1 VTVQGPA
8 GGESAH
14 KKRTSTPA
22 ERTRIHEVLTATRTS
37 GGSTSAAADELAV
50 EMGRS
55 REGVLRLYKTQQ
67 NWEWLK
73 QGAGQQISTG
83 RYTAAVG
90 AHQSF
95 SNAVSLPGTTHLNNA
110 GRDESGPKDAGI
122 ELQAPMAGIKREM
135 FRRYTEAER
144 ARIREVY
151 TTTWPFDPASQHV
164 VDGLAAEL
172 GRTRTALV
180 RQFEQLRSM
189 EALGVLIDPR
199 TDGELSG
206 QGMDP
211 ERVRAF
217 TPGGNYT
224 MQELAVLKEAFH
236 DVCAGRA
243 GSMQAARAVGEAI
256 GMRTASVLHRFDFL
270 RRATRVAKGGKVV

>member
-1 VTVQGPA
+1 
-8 GGESAH
+8 
-14 KKRTSTPA
+14 
-22 ERTRIHEVLTATRTS
+22 
-37 GGSTSAAADELAV
+37 
-50 EMGRS
+50 MGRS
-55 REGVLRLYKTQQ
+55 REGVLSLYKTQQ
-67 NWEWLK
+67 NWEWLM
-73 QGAGQQISTG
+73 QRSGQQFS

-90 AHQSF
+90 AHQIC
-95 SNAVSLPGTTHLNNA
+95 SNAVSLPRTTHLHNA
-110 GRDESGPKDAGI
+110 ARDESGPKDAGI
-122 ELQAPMAGIKREM
+122 ELQAPMTGIKREI

-199 TDGELSG
+199 TDEELSG
-206 QGMDP
+206 QRMDP

-236 DVCAGRA
+236 DVCAGRV
-243 GSMQAARAVGEAI
+243 GSVQAARAVGEAI

-270 RRATRVAKGGKVV
+270 RRATRVAKGGKAV

>member
-1 VTVQGPA
+1 VTIQGPA
-8 GGESAH
+8 SGESAH
-14 KKRTSTPA
+14 KKRTYTPA

-37 GGSTSAAADELAV
+37 GGSTSVAAEGLAV

-55 REGVLRLYKTQQ
+55 RDGILRVYKTQQ

-73 QGAGQQISTG
+73 QRSGQQFSSG

-90 AHQSF
+90 GA
-95 SNAVSLPGTTHLNNA
+95 LPGTMPLNNA
-110 GRDESGPKDAGI
+110 GRDESGPRDAGI
-122 ELQAPMAGIKREM
+122 ELQAPMTGIKREI

-151 TTTWPFDPASQHV
+151 TTTWPFDPAAQHV
-164 VDGLAAEL
+164 VDGLATEL
-172 GRTRTALV
+172 GRTQTALV

-189 EALGVLIDPR
+189 EALGVLIDPQP
-199 TDGELSG
+199 DGELSG

-236 DVCAGRA
+236 DACAGRA